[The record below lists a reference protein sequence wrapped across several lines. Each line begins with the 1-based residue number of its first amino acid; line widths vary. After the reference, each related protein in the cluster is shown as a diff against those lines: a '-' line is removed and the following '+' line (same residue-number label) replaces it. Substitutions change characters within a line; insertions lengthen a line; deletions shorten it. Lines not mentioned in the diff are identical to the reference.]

1 MIMKSYEDLKKELRD
16 KRLGL
21 NNTESNTNTYDV
33 EDDEHGIDEKW
44 QKIQRLISKTEPR
57 LYKFMFK
64 GTVDA
69 SIDARNN
76 LNEIRKL
83 CIELRSSILKQ
94 RQDNQSQ
101 Y

>member
-1 MIMKSYEDLKKELRD
+1 MDYESLKKQIRD

-21 NNTESNTNTYDV
+21 NKDSMSSLEKGI
-33 EDDEHGIDEKW
+33 EDDEYRIDEIF
-44 QKIQRLISKTEPR
+44 QKIKFLIDKTEPR

-69 SIDARNN
+69 SIDSRNN

-83 CIELRSSILKQ
+83 CIELRSNILKQ
-94 RQDNQSQ
+94 RQDNQSD
-101 Y
+101 YS

>member
-1 MIMKSYEDLKKELRD
+1 MGYEELKKEIRE
-16 KRLGL
+16 KRLGI
-21 NNTESNTNTYDV
+21 NVKPESSDK
-33 EDDEHGIDEKW
+33 DFSDEYNIDEKW
-44 QKIQRLISKTEPR
+44 QRIKRLIEKTEPR

-76 LNEIRKL
+76 LNELRKL
-83 CIELRSSILKQ
+83 MIELRGSILSQ
-94 RQDNQSQ
+94 RQDNESE

>member
-1 MIMKSYEDLKKELRD
+1 MGYDDLKKQIRD

-21 NNTESNTNTYDV
+21 KKSSNSLENKNV
-33 EDDEHGIDEKW
+33 EDDDYNIDEIF
-44 QKIQRLISKTEPR
+44 QKIKFLIEKTEPR

-83 CIELRSSILKQ
+83 CVELRSSILKQ
-94 RQDNQSQ
+94 REDNQSD
-101 Y
+101 YS